1 MLASLHS
8 RARGRNLPR
17 EMIDEQVRE
26 EHFARLRELRSRIA
40 DGKAAQKE
48 MAIAVFKAS
57 AVLSLAELKEATG
70 LSHQRVYQ
78 LRNAAAPAKPPKP
91 EPEPEPELDAPIA
104 WGGS

>member
-1 MLASLHS
+1 LHWVGF
-8 RARGRNLPR
+8 RRNVR
-17 EMIDEQVRE
+17 SVMIDEQVRE

-57 AVLSLAELKEATG
+57 AVLTLAELKEATG

-91 EPEPEPELDAPIA
+91 EPPEPELDAPIA